1 MAPRVRI
8 GELLVDAGLLTQAQL
23 DRALEEQRVEGGG
36 SKRLGQLIVA
46 LGFVTE
52 GQLARVLSQQL
63 AVPWVSLSHI
73 DFSPALLALVDREM
87 AEKYTVIPVYVRR
100 ERRDVDTLYLAVD
113 DPTQDDVLRIVS
125 DKTKMPV
132 RPMIAPPSD
141 ILHAIIRAYG
151 PKDDFEDEPQSA
163 LFPLPLVKKPSQP
176 KMIPTPIAGTPSPA
190 RATPPPPPPR
200 PTPMPSPAVAPLR
213 ASPSLPSL
221 TPDHPIERPVVAA
234 IDTVSDLP
242 TDEPTTVSRKAAESP
257 PAPTS
262 PPTTDAKTTGAIEP
276 TASARSE
283 QTPTPPAPVEAPKAP
298 VAEKPQELSKPKQPK
313 MISLTLLDGTTIQ
326 LPSKNHRA
334 KTKRSAT
341 TDHGN
346 AFDEPKTVA
355 QAVRR
360 ESEGAAK
367 TDARSIVA
375 ALRAATSGLS
385 AEARAARWEGVVGA
399 LIEALVAKG
408 ALTEDELRA
417 ALERKG

>member
-1 MAPRVRI
+1 MATRVRI
-8 GELLVDAGLLTQAQL
+8 GELLVDAGLLSQAQL
-23 DRALEEQRVEGGG
+23 ERALEAQREEGGG

-125 DKTKMPV
+125 DRTKMPV

-151 PKDDFEDEPQSA
+151 PKDDFEEEPASA

-176 KMIPTPIAGTPSPA
+176 RMIPTPIAGSPSPSP

-200 PTPMPSPAVAPLR
+200 PTPMPQPAVTSVR

-221 TPDHPIERPVVAA
+221 TPDAPIDRPVVS
-234 IDTVSDLP
+234 TVVTQDELP
-242 TDEPTTVSRKAAESP
+242 TDEPTTVSAKAVRDEA
-257 PAPTS
+257 
-262 PPTTDAKTTGAIEP
+262 PPTAPAKSPEISESTP
-276 TASARSE
+276 SARSGN
-283 QTPTPPAPVEAPKAP
+283 TPTPPAPIDPQEPPVE
-298 VAEKPQELSKPKQPK
+298 EKPRELSKPKQPK

-346 AFDEPKTVA
+346 AFDETTTVT

-360 ESEGAAK
+360 DAENAK
-367 TDARSIVA
+367 PRDPRSIVA
-375 ALRAATSGLS
+375 ALRAATVGLS

-408 ALTEDELRA
+408 TLTEDEIRA
-417 ALERKG
+417 ALERK